1 MTARYLVTGGAGFIG
16 SHIAGALVARGDSV
30 RVLDNLTSSSNAN
43 LAALAA
49 ATQQSGAGHYE
60 LLSGDIRDADTVRR
74 AAEGVDVIF
83 HHAAIASVPVS
94 VADPVGTLA
103 VNINGTQ
110 HVLAAAHD
118 AGIRRVVFA
127 SSSAI
132 YGDAPELPKREDMAP
147 APISPYAVHKLTG
160 EYLCAIATSL
170 YGVETVAL
178 RYFNVFGPRQ
188 NPDSEYSAVI
198 PRFLTALLAGRR
210 PIVYGDGEQ
219 TRDFVYIENVVQAN
233 LLAATAPDAV
243 GKAINIGGGERIS
256 LNAILRTACELLGVP
271 FQPDY
276 QPPRPGDVRESGAD
290 IRRAR
295 ELLGYAP
302 AVDAREGLSR
312 TLAALRN
319 AQRAPT
325 ALG

>member
-16 SHIAGALVARGDSV
+16 SHIAEALVARGASV
-30 RVLDNLTSSSNAN
+30 RVLDNLTTSNNAN
-43 LAALAA
+43 LAALTAA
-49 ATQQSGAGHYE
+49 QQSSAGHYE

-74 AAEGVDVIF
+74 AAEGVEVIF
-83 HHAAIASVPVS
+83 HHAAIASVAVS

-110 HVLAAAHD
+110 NVLTAAHA
-118 AGIRRVVFA
+118 AGVRRVVFA

-132 YGDAPELPKREDMAP
+132 YGDAPEQPKREDMPP

-160 EYLCAIATSL
+160 EHLCAVATSL

-198 PRFLTALLAGRR
+198 PRFLTALLALRQ
-210 PIVYGDGEQ
+210 PSVYGDGEQ
-219 TRDFVYIENVVQAN
+219 TRDFVYIENVVRAN

-256 LNAILRTACELLGVP
+256 LNAILRAASELLCVP
-271 FQPDY
+271 CQPDY
-276 QPPRPGDVRESGAD
+276 QPARPGDVRDSMAD
-290 IRRAR
+290 ISRAR
-295 ELLGYAP
+295 
-302 AVDAREGLSR
+302 
-312 TLAALRN
+312 
-319 AQRAPT
+319 
-325 ALG
+325 